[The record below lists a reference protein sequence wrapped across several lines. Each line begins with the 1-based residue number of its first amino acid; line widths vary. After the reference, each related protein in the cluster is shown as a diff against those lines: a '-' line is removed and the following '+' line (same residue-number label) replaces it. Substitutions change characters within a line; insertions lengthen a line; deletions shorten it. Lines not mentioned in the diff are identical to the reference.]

1 MGTGIV
7 FLLSLILIGAIQG
20 LIIVCLLLN
29 ASKRFKALRYLSGLV
44 FLIALANLNAYFLP
58 QQLSPF
64 WQRIGNVFP
73 LVVFMPIGP
82 LLWLYIRAC
91 ISGTYFSK
99 KEWLHFLPILFDLF
113 PYTLAAG
120 FYLGF
125 FQQQRQ
131 LFELIDHYNIYV
143 DILRWLSLSIYL
155 WLCYRILSTAQKK
168 EPKNPL
174 FFHAKKLLFCFI
186 GFQLVWFV
194 FLVPYSIPQFSNQ
207 LINAMGW
214 FPVYIPLSM
223 LIYAIGI
230 LSYQV
235 LRFNTIK
242 QGLHTLAPST
252 VTATI
257 NLLTRAMET
266 DQLYLKPN
274 LDLAMVMAHTGL
286 PQKTISAVLNQHYH
300 KSFNEFVNHYRIES
314 VKQKLEEGKSL
325 NYTLNGIAAE
335 CGFNSQA
342 TFQRTFKQ
350 MVGITPSQYLQKT
363 QENLTHI

>member
-1 MGTGIV
+1 MSTGIV

-29 ASKRFKALRYLSGLV
+29 AAKQFKALRYLGGLV

-91 ISGTYFSK
+91 ANGIYLNK
-99 KEWLHFLPILFDLF
+99 REWLHFLPILFDLF
-113 PYTLAAG
+113 PYALAAG

-125 FQQQRQ
+125 FQQKHQ

-143 DILRWLSLSIYL
+143 DLLRWLSLSFYL
-155 WLCYRILSTAQKK
+155 WLCYRILANAQQK

-174 FFHAKKLLFCFI
+174 LFHAKKLLFCFI

-194 FLVPYSIPQFSNQ
+194 FLVPYSIPQFSRQ
-207 LINAMGW
+207 LLNAMGW
-214 FPVYIPLSM
+214 FPVYIPLSI

-235 LRFNTIK
+235 LKFNTNK
-242 QGLHTLAPST
+242 QSLRTLAPST
-252 VTATI
+252 VDTTI
-257 NLLTRAMET
+257 NLLTKAMEI

-286 PQKTISAVLNQHYH
+286 AQKTISAVLNQHYH
-300 KSFNEFVNHYRIES
+300 KSFNEFVNQYRIEA
-314 VKQKLEEGKSL
+314 VKQKLEDGKSL
-325 NYTLNGIAAE
+325 NYTLNGIAVE

-350 MVGITPSQYLQKT
+350 MVGITPSQYLQKI